1 MASKWISGA
10 VKHPGA
16 AIAAAK
22 AEGLSVHQWAQKH
35 QHDKGTTGN
44 RARLALTFEGMSS
57 KPSMAKK
64 AAGK

>member
-1 MASKWISGA
+1 MANWIKGA
-10 VKHPGA
+10 VSHPGA
-16 AIAAAK
+16 ATAAAK
-22 AEGLSVHQWAQKH
+22 AEGLSVHAWAVKH
-35 QHDKGTTGN
+35 KGDKGTTGN